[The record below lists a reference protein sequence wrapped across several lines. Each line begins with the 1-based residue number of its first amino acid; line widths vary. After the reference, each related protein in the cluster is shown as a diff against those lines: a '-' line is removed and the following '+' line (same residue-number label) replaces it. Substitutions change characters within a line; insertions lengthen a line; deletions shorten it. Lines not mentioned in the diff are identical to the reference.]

1 MAELP
6 DLTVFARTLSHRFEG
21 KLLKSME
28 IIVDKKLNV
37 SGTELKKAVENK
49 KLTGVDRVGKTL
61 QFHFGNSG
69 MLGLHLMLRGE
80 LKEIKADQELPKH
93 TIAAFH
99 FTGAEGFAIVDLL
112 KQASLTMNPKENVVP
127 DALLISEKELGVLL
141 SKRSRKVKEVL
152 MDQKAIRGIGNSY
165 ADEILWDARIS
176 PLSVAREIPEKVV
189 KQLHVSMKKVLKEA
203 ISKIGAEN
211 KNELVGELRDFMNI
225 HGAHIKKSPTGYP
238 IKSEKINGRTAYF
251 TTEQKKYG

>member
-1 MAELP
+1 MAKLP
-6 DLTVFARTLSHRFEG
+6 DLTVFAHTLSHRFKG
-21 KLLKSME
+21 KSLRSME
-28 IIVDKKLNV
+28 MMVDKKLNV
-37 SGTELKKAVENK
+37 SGTDLKKAVENK

-61 QFHFGNSG
+61 QFHFRNSG
-69 MLGLHLMLRGE
+69 ILGLHLMLRGE

-112 KQASLTMNPKENVVP
+112 KQATLTLNPKENVVP
-127 DALLISEKELGVLL
+127 DALQISEKDLGML
-141 SKRSRKVKEVL
+141 RSRKVKEVL

-238 IKSEKINGRTAYF
+238 IKSKKINGRTAYF